1 LENPSDYRVG
11 SPFAPNPPAAT
22 APNPPAATAPDPPA
36 ADAVTA
42 AANGTPIADSSV
54 EGPAATRA
62 AQDARQAAAREP
74 ETLGQGVWTETA
86 AAAAY
91 AAVIM
96 LAFASACL
104 LLFPAG
110 GIAVAALGA
119 VLSLLGLSSR
129 RVRLSIAT
137 LVLHGVLFFVCYLRA
152 I

>member
-1 LENPSDYRVG
+1 MENPSDYRVG
-11 SPFAPNPPAAT
+11 SPFAADPPAAN
-22 APNPPAATAPDPPA
+22 APNSPA

-42 AANGTPIADSSV
+42 AANGTPINDSSF
-54 EGPAATRA
+54 EGPAAARSP
-62 AQDARQAAAREP
+62 QNARQAAAREP

-91 AAVIM
+91 AAVIV
-96 LAFASACL
+96 LAFAGACL

-129 RVRLSIAT
+129 RTRLSIAT
-137 LVLHGVLFFVCYLRA
+137 LVLHGVLFFICYLRA

>member
-1 LENPSDYRVG
+1 VEG
-11 SPFAPNPPAAT
+11 QSPFQAEPSTSSEKATQPPH
-22 APNPPAATAPDPPA
+22 
-36 ADAVTA
+36 
-42 AANGTPIADSSV
+42 
-54 EGPAATRA
+54 
-62 AQDARQAAAREP
+62 EP
-74 ETLGQGVWTETA
+74 ETLGHGVWTETA

-91 AAVIM
+91 AALIV
-96 LAFASACL
+96 LGFALACL

-129 RVRLSIAT
+129 RVRLSVTT